1 MNNSIKKGAFV
12 ACKYTIQFPIAESAI
27 VGSFRAKDESGQTVR
42 LDLIEL
48 ASLSSSYFDSNNKLI
63 NVDLVRGLDHPNI
76 LRMID
81 YCETVIDSQRYA
93 CFVYKYAGNESV
105 IERIKRGTV
114 FSPYSAIPII
124 LDLLDALRY
133 LQVRPNPVVH
143 NNLSPGT
150 IFFDYSEHKE
160 KPILTGF
167 ENARTLSQ
175 TENAIPFMNLALF
188 FAAPEVMNGIY
199 IPQSDIYS
207 LGAVLYYMMTGI
219 PPFYDETVVN
229 QPIDKQKKLLE
240 QIRNRRLDF
249 SLADSDLIDDHLK
262 NTIIKVLSFNFR
274 DRFQTPEEFGRA
286 LNKEVMLDHFDN
298 PSPRQSFQPAQNN
311 KGGGGFK
318 QIAGM
323 DEIKLQLKEDVID
336 YLHDPDLY
344 KKYGIPMLNG
354 ILLYGPPGCGK
365 TFISQKFAEEVGYNF
380 VMIKP
385 SDLQSRFVNATQENI
400 GKLFKEAEQ
409 KAPTI
414 IFIDELDAIVPTR
427 EGELHQ
433 MHAAAV
439 NEILAQM
446 TNCGEKGIFVIAAT
460 NRPERIDPAI
470 LRTGRL
476 DKHFYIPPPDFA
488 ARVSMFKLYLKERP
502 IDLSLDYDDLSA
514 LTKNYVASDIK
525 FLIDQASIKALKLK
539 SRITMGIFEEVI
551 HRNLPSVTLAEI
563 RKYDEFRK
571 KWETAKSGIQPE
583 KEKQKFGFN
592 E

>member
-1 MNNSIKKGAFV
+1 MFDKGNLV
-12 ACKYTIQFPIAESAI
+12 AGKYSIQFPISENRVVSTY
-27 VGSFRAKDESGQTVR
+27 RAKDKNRCTVR
-42 LDLIEL
+42 LDLINL
-48 ASLSSSYFDSNNKLI
+48 ASLSSSYFDEENSLI
-63 NVDLVRGLDHPNI
+63 NNNLIKTLYHPN
-76 LRMID
+76 LLKMID
-81 YCETVIDSQRYA
+81 HGETTIGKQRFAYR
-93 CFVYKYAGNESV
+93 VYKYEGNES
-105 IERIKRGTV
+105 IKERMKRETV
-114 FSPYSAIPII
+114 FSSYSAIPLI
-124 LDLLDALRY
+124 LYLLDVLKY
-133 LQVRPNPVVH
+133 LQNRPDPVIH
-143 NNLSPGT
+143 NGLSPES
-150 IFFDYSEHKE
+150 IFLDYSEHKE
-160 KPILTGF
+160 KPILTSF
-167 ENARTLSQ
+167 ENARKLSQ
-175 TENAIPFMNLALF
+175 TENPIPFRNLSLF
-188 FAAPEVMNGIY
+188 YAAPEVMNGIY
-199 IPQSDIYS
+199 IPQSDIFS
-207 LGAVLYYMMTGI
+207 LGGVLYYLITGI
-219 PPFYDETVVN
+219 PPFYDEKVVN
-229 QPIDKQKKLLE
+229 QPIDKQKKLME
-240 QIRNRRLDF
+240 QLRNRPLDF
-249 SLADSDLIDDHLK
+249 SLADSNLIDDHLE
-262 NTIIKVLSFNFR
+262 NTIIKSLSFNFR
-274 DRFQTPEEFGRA
+274 DRFQSPEEFERA
-286 LNKEVMLDHFDN
+286 LKREVTLDHVDSKSQRHAFE
-298 PSPRQSFQPAQNN
+298 QPQI
-311 KGGGGFK
+311 KKDGGGFA

-446 TNCGEKGIFVIAAT
+446 TNCGERGIFVIAAT

-476 DKHFYIPPPDFA
+476 DKHFYIPPPDFN
-488 ARVSMFKLYLKERP
+488 ARVSMFKLYLKDRP

-514 LTKNYVASDIK
+514 KTNNYVASDIK
-525 FLIDQASIKALKLK
+525 FLIDQASIKALKLR

-551 HRNLPSVTLAEI
+551 QSNLPSVTLSEI

-571 KWETAKSGIQPE
+571 KWEFEKSGVQPE
-583 KEKQKFGFN
+583 KEKPKFGFN

>member
-1 MNNSIKKGAFV
+1 M
-12 ACKYTIQFPIAESAI
+12 
-27 VGSFRAKDESGQTVR
+27 GSFRAKDESGQTVR

-48 ASLSSSYFDSNNKLI
+48 ASLSSSYFDPNNKLI
-63 NVDLVRGLDHPNI
+63 NVDLIRELDHPNL
-76 LRMID
+76 LRMVD
-81 YCETVIDSQRYA
+81 FCETVVDNQRYA
-93 CFVYKYAGNESV
+93 CFVYKYAGNESLK
-105 IERIKRGTV
+105 ERMKRETV

-124 LDLLDALRY
+124 LDLLGALTY
-133 LQVRPNPVVH
+133 LQARPQPVVH
-143 NNLSPGT
+143 NNISPET
-150 IFFDYSEHKE
+150 VFLDYSEHKE

-175 TENAIPFMNLALF
+175 TENNIPFRNLSLF
-188 FAAPEVMNGIY
+188 FAAPEVMNGIH

-207 LGAVLYYMMTGI
+207 VGGVLYYLITGI

-229 QPIDKQKKLLE
+229 QPIDKQKKLME
-240 QIRNRRLDF
+240 QLRNRRLDF
-249 SLADSDLIDDHLK
+249 TLADSDLIDDHLK
-262 NTIIKVLSFNFR
+262 NTIIKALSFNFR
-274 DRFQTPEEFGRA
+274 DRFQNPGEFAKA
-286 LNKEVMLDHFDN
+286 LNREVMLDHFDTS
-298 PSPRQSFQPAQNN
+298 SPRQSFQPSQNN
-311 KGGGGFK
+311 QGGEGFK

-446 TNCGEKGIFVIAAT
+446 TNCGERGIFVIAAT

-502 IDLSLDYDDLSA
+502 IDLSLDYDELSEK
-514 LTKNYVASDIK
+514 TNNYVASDIK
-525 FLIDQASIKALKLK
+525 FLIDRASIKALKLK
-539 SRITMGIFEEVI
+539 SRITMGIFEAVI
-551 HRNLPSVTLAEI
+551 HDNLPSVTLAEI
-563 RKYDEFRK
+563 KKYDEFRK
-571 KWETAKSGIQPE
+571 KWEIAKSGIQPE

>member
-1 MNNSIKKGAFV
+1 MNNPLKKGSTLSD
-12 ACKYTIQFPIAESAI
+12 KYKIQFPITESSI
-27 VGSFRAKDESGQTVR
+27 VSSYRAKDESGETLR

-48 ASLSSSYFDSNNKLI
+48 ASLSSAYFDANNKLL
-63 NVDLVRGLDHPNI
+63 NVDLIRELDHPNI

-81 YCETVIDSQRYA
+81 YCETMIDNQRYA
-93 CFVYKYAGNESV
+93 CFVYKYTGNESLK
-105 IERIKRGTV
+105 ERMKREMV

-124 LDLLDALRY
+124 LDLLEAVRY
-133 LQVRPNPVVH
+133 LQTRPNPVVH
-143 NNLSPGT
+143 NNISPGT
-150 IFFDYSEHKE
+150 VFLDYSEHKE
-160 KPILTGF
+160 KPMLTGF
-167 ENARTLSQ
+167 ENARTMSQ
-175 TENAIPFMNLALF
+175 TENTIPLRNLSLF
-188 FAAPEVMNGIY
+188 FVAPEVMNGIF

-207 LGAVLYYMMTGI
+207 LGGVLYYLITGI

-249 SLADSDLIDDHLK
+249 SLADPNLIDDHLR
-262 NTIIKVLSFNFR
+262 NTIVKALSFNFR

-286 LNKEVMLDHFDN
+286 LNREVMLDHIDT
-298 PSPRQSFQPAQNN
+298 PSHLQPAQNN

-365 TFISQKFAEEVGYNF
+365 TFIAQKFAEEVGYNF

-446 TNCGEKGIFVIAAT
+446 TNCGERGIFVIAAT

-502 IDLSLDYDDLSA
+502 IDLSLDYNDLSA
-514 LTKNYVASDIK
+514 KTNNYVASDIK

-551 HRNLPSVTLAEI
+551 HTNLPSVTLAEI

-571 KWETAKSGIQPE
+571 KWEIAKSGIQAE